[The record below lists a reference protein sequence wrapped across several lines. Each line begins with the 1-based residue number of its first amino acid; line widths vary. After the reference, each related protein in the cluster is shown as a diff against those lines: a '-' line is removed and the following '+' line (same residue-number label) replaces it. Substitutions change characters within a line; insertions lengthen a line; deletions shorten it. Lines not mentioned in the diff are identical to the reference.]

1 MNKTTYII
9 ETSNTYD
16 AAGTKLRKVAYDN
29 SGVLISRTE
38 YIGGIQ
44 YESLQPLAS
53 PPLATD
59 LKFMSTGEGRVVKEG
74 SNWNYEYYHK
84 DHLGNTRVVYGY
96 QKQVDEYKA
105 TMETQFSTKEQ
116 GQFYNIA
123 TRRVTVFNH
132 TTASIDVTVPDKSA
146 ETNGNTSKAIGPAK
160 MLQVSAGDRLQLEI
174 FARYQTGTGGNN
186 ALITNLASA
195 VTGSFL
201 LNAGEAA
208 HTALTNSVPAQA
220 ATITQTS
227 GVPKSYLFYILFN
240 SSYVYQQFGYVLVNS
255 TAQAGHQ
262 QLYLDV
268 TIPTGG
274 YLYTYVANE
283 SNVSAGTSV
292 YFDDFTIVHTRN
304 TPTLQ
309 VLQTSDYYPFGLQI
323 AAGSYQK
330 QTALDNDYLY
340 NGKELQDEHNLGWL
354 DYRARMYMPEIGR
367 WGAVDPMSEEYFSWS
382 NYNYVVN
389 NPIVFIDPDGRKVDV
404 SDLLKSKEG
413 FYTLVNLL
421 QGLSSS
427 TGNNIGYKD
436 GMLVN
441 NGKSKSTTGSKSAS
455 DYLNSLIS
463 SEGTI
468 HVGSNNNQDSEA
480 NGGTGRNT
488 INLNSNDID
497 NGISSTEKA
506 GLGRETFGYGMVFF
520 HEALHTGT
528 GTVEY
533 RKLDGKPDNGNIDH
547 IVTPTDPRGELVDI
561 VNKFRTEN
569 GWATRERYNE
579 SKVYDGLTGKLLSRT
594 LDFKDK
600 NGTIVSVHLVQMSRL
615 ERSSRQFESNKQ
627 FVNHLINQNKK

>member
-105 TMETQFSTKEQ
+105 TMETPTPIATKEES
-116 GQFYNIA
+116 QFYNIA
-123 TRRVTVFNH
+123 TRRITVFNH
-132 TTASIDVTVPDKSA
+132 TLANINVTAPDKSD

-160 MLQVSAGDRLQLEI
+160 MLQVSAGDRVQLEV
-174 FARYQTGTGGNN
+174 FASYQTGTGGNN
-186 ALITNLASA
+186 ALISNLASA

-220 ATITQTS
+220 ATITQTN

-262 QLYLDV
+262 QMYLDITV
-268 TIPTGG
+268 PTGG

-283 SNVSAGTSV
+283 SNVSASSV
-292 YFDDFTIVHTRN
+292 YYGDFTIVHTRS
-304 TPTLQ
+304 TPILQ

-340 NGKELQDEHNLGWL
+340 NGKELQDEHNLGWM
-354 DYRARMYMPEIGR
+354 DYGARMYQPEIAR
-367 WGAVDPMSEEYFSWS
+367 WNAIDPSSE
-382 NYNYVVN
+382 NYVNQSPYHYAGN
-389 NPIVFIDPDGRKVDV
+389 NPVLFVDYDGNDYGISVNHDSRTITISATFV
-404 SDLLKSKEG
+404 SK
-413 FYTLVNLL
+413 
-421 QGLSSS
+421 
-427 TGNNIGYKD
+427 
-436 GMLVN
+436 
-441 NGKSKSTTGSKSAS
+441 GSNSQA
-455 DYLNSLIS
+455 LNSAINSWNGQSGSFKYVIGKGKDAVAYDVVFDLTQQTEEGGVGDPSSGSYIS
-463 SEGTI
+463 
-468 HVGSNNNQDSEA
+468 
-480 NGGTGRNT
+480 
-488 INLNSNDID
+488 
-497 NGISSTEKA
+497 A
-506 GLGRETFGYGMVFF
+506 GDQ
-520 HEALHTGT
+520 
-528 GTVEY
+528 TVE
-533 RKLDGKPDNGNIDH
+533 KDKTGEVNSFDTVPDSYQG
-547 IVTPTDPRGELVDI
+547 G
-561 VNKFRTEN
+561 
-569 GWATRERYNE
+569 
-579 SKVYDGLTGKLLSRT
+579 S
-594 LDFKDK
+594 FKDK
-600 NGTIVSVHLVQMSRL
+600 DGKTTNGSSDGKRVSVREGKKNGNTSMHEIGHDLGLSHTNGVMTDVNSGNSISKSHVTEVLAGGMIAGDNRQRNKEKGLGQGHRRPDQGAVNGGSQSSYFNSGKVMSD
-615 ERSSRQFESNKQ
+615 KQ
-627 FVNHLINQNKK
+627 YDRMMRKAAKADRN